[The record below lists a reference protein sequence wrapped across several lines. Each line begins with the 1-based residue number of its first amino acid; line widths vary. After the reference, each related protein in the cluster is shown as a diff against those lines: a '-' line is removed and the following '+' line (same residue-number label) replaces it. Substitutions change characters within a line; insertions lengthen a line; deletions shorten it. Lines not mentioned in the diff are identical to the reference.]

1 MKKNRITVVLLI
13 SVTFLLTLSCFLVST
28 PRGPLKFDP
37 DTLPGAQVGV
47 PYDVKLTV
55 VQNATPVGQFSLIEG
70 GLPRGLTL
78 EKVQSE
84 NSARISGTPEETGSF
99 TFKIFVWCYGTNVN
113 GQSGEMSYTI
123 LVGK

>member
-1 MKKNRITVVLLI
+1 MKKNRIAPALLI
-13 SVTFLLTLSCFLVST
+13 SMTFLLTLSCFLVST

-47 PYDVKLTV
+47 PYDVKVTV
-55 VQNATPVGQFSLIEG
+55 TQNVTPVGQFSLTEG
-70 GLPRGLTL
+70 ALPNGLAL

-84 NSARISGTPEETGSF
+84 NSARIFGTPEETGSF
-99 TFKIFVWCYGTNVN
+99 PFKIFVWCYGTNVN